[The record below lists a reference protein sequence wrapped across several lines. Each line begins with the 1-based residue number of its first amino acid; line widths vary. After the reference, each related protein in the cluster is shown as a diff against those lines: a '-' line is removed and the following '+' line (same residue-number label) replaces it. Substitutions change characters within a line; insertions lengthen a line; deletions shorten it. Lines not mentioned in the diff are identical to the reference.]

1 MVSEEEEINIKK
13 ILVPIDGSDTSLKA
27 AKYAIKAAK
36 CEKAQIICIH
46 VIAISENTSEFEDKP
61 QTYYDE
67 LRKSTRP
74 WFEVIKE
81 AGKKMGVSDDNINT
95 DILTNFSSIPE
106 AIVSYASNKN
116 ADLIVM
122 GTKGRTGLKRFL
134 MGSVAEN
141 VVRHAQ
147 SPVLVV
153 R

>member
-1 MVSEEEEINIKK
+1 MSEEEITIKK
-13 ILVPIDGSDTSLKA
+13 ILVPIDGSDASLKA